1 MEIGCKARWIDNDV
15 TLWLKSFVPF
25 PSPKILPFP
34 VLHFLSLWKKDPD
47 FLGNVWMGITAYH
60 SNGYFQHL
68 GRTGDSGKWHR
79 ERASVSNH
87 FHCWL
92 LTLCLQL
99 LQHFSI
105 RPVPRSRCF
114 LWHWLWKR
122 ILLHSRNGTGM
133 AAEDTWHHVIH
144 PKQKGKPGDGKKPFK
159 RNRSL

>member
-1 MEIGCKARWIDNDV
+1 MLRYGWSH
-15 TLWLKSFVPF
+15 LF
-25 PSPKILPFP
+25 PSLPLRSCHSLSFIFS
-34 VLHFLSLWKKDPD
+34 LSEKKTLIFLAMYEWEL
-47 FLGNVWMGITAYH
+47 LLITLMAI
-60 SNGYFQHL
+60 FRHL

-79 ERASVSNH
+79 ERTSVSNH

-133 AAEDTWHHVIH
+133 AAEDTWHHMIH
-144 PKQKGKPGDGKKPFK
+144 PKQKGKPGDGEKPFK
-159 RNRSL
+159 RDRSL